1 MADFSENVSFV
12 VQDEIQ
18 SFHWNNSSAT
28 IHPKSHGKSAGD
40 GAGGTVKRVATKTCL
55 QHPYGNHIL
64 TVLHLYKFAVG
75 HIQGMWSHPGN
86 ALWLCNSART

>member
-1 MADFSENVSFV
+1 MAFC
-12 VQDEIQ
+12 
-18 SFHWNNSSAT
+18 
-28 IHPKSHGKSAGD
+28 SHGKSAGD